1 MVQLSVWEKESFF
14 APADIIIAGSGLV
27 GLWSAYYLKKLAP
40 SLSITIIERGLIPTG
55 ASTRNAGF
63 ACFGSLSELVTDS
76 HQLGMDQLLEL
87 VDMRYRGIKKIKKV
101 FGSEAIGY
109 EKFGGYELIGA
120 GKPATSNPTKPTPA
134 NPTSTN
140 PSASSTNPAATTQQS
155 PEAEEETSGEQIP
168 DLTDLDQLRSSI
180 DEFNRH
186 LKKITGQQKTFRL
199 QNERISEFGFSGVQ
213 YLIENQS
220 EGQLHSGRLCQALI
234 RLVQSMGV
242 NILNNTE
249 ITGFEKVHG
258 HLLLHTQHGIP
269 LIAHQL
275 LVTTNA
281 FARQLLPQL
290 DITPARGQVLVT
302 SPVEG
307 LPFKGSFHFDEG
319 FYYFRNLGDRVLLG
333 GARNMAIEEETTTD
347 MTTTEQ
353 IQNELE
359 RFLAETILPG
369 RFYTIE
375 HRWSGIMGMGGEKM
389 PIIKAVNEHVFC
401 AVRMSGMGVALAPI
415 VGEKVAALMTSGGE
429 PG

>member
-27 GLWSAYYLKKLAP
+27 GLWSAYYLKKHAP
-40 SLSITIIERGLIPTG
+40 SLSITIVERGLIPSG

-63 ACFGSLSELVTDS
+63 ACFGSLTELVHDAS
-76 HQLGMDQLLEL
+76 QLGTDQLLEL

-101 FGSEAIGY
+101 FGTEAIGF
-109 EKFGGYELIGA
+109 EKYGGYELIG
-120 GKPATSNPTKPTPA
+120 
-134 NPTSTN
+134 
-140 PSASSTNPAATTQQS
+140 SSTTESPNPDS
-155 PEAEEETSGEQIP
+155 VS
-168 DLTDLDQLRSSI
+168 DLSDLDQLRSSI
-180 DEFNRH
+180 DEFNRL

-199 QNERISEFGFSGVQ
+199 QNEKISEFGFANVQ

-220 EGQLHSGRLCQALI
+220 EGQLHSGKLCQALI

-249 ITGFEKVHG
+249 ITGYEKVHG
-258 HLLLHTQHGIP
+258 HLLLHTQYGVP
-269 LIAHQL
+269 LIAQQM

-281 FARQLLPQL
+281 FALQLLPQL

-302 SPVEG
+302 SPIEG
-307 LPFKGSFHFDEG
+307 LPFKGTFHFDEG
-319 FYYFRNLGDRVLLG
+319 FYYFRDLGDRVLLG
-333 GARNMAIEEETTTD
+333 GARNLAFEEETTTE
-347 MTTTEQ
+347 MATTERV
-353 IQNELE
+353 QNELE
-359 RFLAETILPG
+359 RFLGEVILPG

-375 HRWSGIMGMGGEKM
+375 HRWSGIMAMGSEKM
-389 PIIKAVNEHVFC
+389 PIIRAVNEHVFC

>member
-40 SLSITIIERGLIPTG
+40 SLSITIVERGLIPTG

-76 HQLGMDQLLEL
+76 RQLGMDQLLEL

-120 GKPATSNPTKPTPA
+120 G
-134 NPTSTN
+134 
-140 PSASSTNPAATTQQS
+140 
-155 PEAEEETSGEQIP
+155 
-168 DLTDLDQLRSSI
+168 DLDQLRSSI

-199 QNERISEFGFSGVQ
+199 QNEKIGEFGFSNIQ

-302 SPVEG
+302 SPIDG

-333 GARNMAIEEETTTD
+333 GARNMAFEEEATTD

-359 RFLAETILPG
+359 RFLSETILPG

-375 HRWSGIMGMGGEKM
+375 HRWSGIMGMGSEKM
-389 PIIKAVNEHVFC
+389 PIIRAVNEHTFC

-429 PG
+429 PT